1 MGWFVVGASIFAS
14 NIGSEHVV
22 GLAGSGAADKFPL
35 LIYELHA
42 WIVIMLGWVFLPFY
56 VRSGVFTMPEF
67 LEKRFNEKARWFLS
81 LFSLA
86 AYVLTKVSVTLYAGG
101 IVISTILEVT
111 FMQGALVTV
120 ILTGIYTI
128 LGGMRAVVYTETL
141 QAIILV
147 IGAATLSFFGLNA
160 PKVA

>member
-1 MGWFVVGASIFAS
+1 
-14 NIGSEHVV
+14 
-22 GLAGSGAADKFPL
+22 
-35 LIYELHA
+35 
-42 WIVIMLGWVFLPFY
+42 
-56 VRSGVFTMPEF
+56 MPEF

-101 IVISTILEVT
+101 IVISTILEIT

-128 LGGMRAVVYTETL
+128 LGGMRAVVYTETSN
-141 QAIILV
+141 IILV
-147 IGAATLSFFGLNA
+147 IGAATLSFLA
-160 PKVA
+160 